1 MIPDWRSQRPI
12 APGGTI
18 FGVSGHLAADWLAG
32 PAGIF
37 RQRDNGWQIQTR
49 GIPFWRVNTVLAR
62 DRLVWAA
69 GMPEGIVRSTDD
81 GQSWFPCLLDEL
93 KAPVF
98 ALIASPNYARDRVLL
113 AATDGDG
120 ILRSTDAGRS
130 WVLSNFGLREFSI
143 LDIAL
148 APHWDRYEYA
158 FAITEAGI
166 YQSPNGGRAWRS
178 ADLPDPDLR
187 PAAVALDPDFE
198 NNRTVWAGCEG
209 GELLVS
215 TDAGRHFSLAAR
227 PADDISALA
236 FTASGNLLV
245 ATFSG
250 LLRLANP
257 ALADGTAE
265 IVLQDLPILSLAE
278 IAGTLYAGSIDGLF
292 ASSDDGGSWTQDQG
306 LSARRF
312 TWFEAPQADFW
323 LAAGPEAGLWRSRD
337 RETWELC
344 LTESP
349 ILGIAARGIEIWAS
363 TVDGLLS
370 SPDGGASWKT
380 AGLDDVECVA
390 LAASPDKIWVGDAAS
405 HIWYANAGGTWN
417 AVETPFAGRQL
428 LSLHSQ
434 GEQLVAAVWDPDSAA
449 VQLWR
454 TTFNAREWTL
464 WQSLSGPTAAPKICF
479 LDPDGEQALVALGSD
494 LHFTAGRGE
503 AQWKRQTL
511 STAGAPLT
519 VLLAHQGQVVAA
531 TVDRV
536 IRSADGI
543 TWEDL
548 PFQFD
553 GHPLQA
559 LIALPDGTF
568 FAASIDGR
576 IWLA

>member
-1 MIPDWRSQRPI
+1 MIPDWHPQGLI

-18 FGVSGHLAADWLAG
+18 FGVSGQNAADWLAA

-37 RQRDNGWQIQTR
+37 RKHDSGWQIQTR

-62 DRLVWAA
+62 GRLAWAA

-148 APHWDRYEYA
+148 APDWDRYEYA
-158 FAITEAGI
+158 YAITEAGI

-178 ADLPDPDLR
+178 AELPDPELR

-198 NNRTVWAGCEG
+198 NNRTVWAGCES
-209 GELLVS
+209 GELLIS
-215 TDAGRHFSLAAR
+215 TDAGRNFSLAAR
-227 PADDISALA
+227 PADDVSALS
-236 FTASGNLLV
+236 FTVSGSLLV

-250 LLRLANP
+250 LLRLADP
-257 ALADGTAE
+257 RMADSAAE
-265 IVLQDLPILSLAE
+265 TVLPDLPILSLTE
-278 IAGTLYAGSIDGLF
+278 IAGTLYAGSINGLF
-292 ASSDDGGSWTQDQG
+292 ASSDDGASWTPDLG

-312 TWFEAPQADFW
+312 IWFEAPQADLW
-323 LAAGPEAGLWRSRD
+323 LAAGPEAGLWRCRD

-349 ILGIAARGIEIWAS
+349 ILGIAARGIEIWA
-363 TVDGLLS
+363 
-370 SPDGGASWKT
+370 
-380 AGLDDVECVA
+380 
-390 LAASPDKIWVGDAAS
+390 GDANS
-405 HIWYANAGGTWN
+405 NLWYANTGGAWTT
-417 AVETPFAGRQL
+417 VETPFAGQQL

-434 GEQLVAAVWDPDSAA
+434 GEHLVAAAWDTDSAS

-464 WQSLSGPTAAPKICF
+464 WQSLSGPTAAPQICF
-479 LDPDGEQALVALGSD
+479 LDPEGEQALVALGSD
-494 LHFTAGRGE
+494 LHLAAGSAE
-503 AQWKRQTL
+503 SKRQTM

-519 VLLAHQGQVVAA
+519 ALLAHQGQVVAA
-531 TVDRV
+531 TADRV
-536 IRSADGI
+536 VSSADGI
-543 TWEDL
+543 TWEDM

-568 FAASIDGR
+568 FAASVDGR